1 MYNKDDLLDSYF
13 MSNDYK
19 ETDIET
25 ATKNINDFIEK
36 YGFNDVKIIPR
47 DIMAYVYKN
56 HDFLR
61 LKNVNE
67 EEPLVLGLNNEI
79 ESTVVYLNAFSDQSF
94 DEDKKIK

>member
-13 MSNDYK
+13 MANDYK
-19 ETDIET
+19 ETDIEI

-36 YGFNDVKIIPR
+36 YGFNDVKITPR

-61 LKNVNE
+61 LINVKE
-67 EEPLVLGLNNEI
+67 DKLLMLGLNNEI
-79 ESTVVYLNAFSDQSF
+79 ESTVAYLNAFSDQSF

>member
-13 MSNDYK
+13 MANDYK

-36 YGFNDVKIIPR
+36 YGFNDVKIIPK

-79 ESTVVYLNAFSDQSF
+79 ESTVAYLNAFSDQSF

>member
-13 MSNDYK
+13 MANDYK
-19 ETDIET
+19 ETDIEI

-61 LKNVNE
+61 LINVKE
-67 EEPLVLGLNNEI
+67 DKPLMLGLNNEI
-79 ESTVVYLNAFSDQSF
+79 ESTVAYLNAFSDQSF

>member
-13 MSNDYK
+13 MANDFK
-19 ETDIET
+19 ETDIEI

-79 ESTVVYLNAFSDQSF
+79 ESTVAYLNAFSDQSF

>member
-13 MSNDYK
+13 MANDYK

-67 EEPLVLGLNNEI
+67 EEPVVLGLNNEI

>member
-1 MYNKDDLLDSYF
+1 MYNKDYLLDSYF
-13 MSNDYK
+13 MANDYK

-25 ATKNINDFIEK
+25 ATKNINDFIK
-36 YGFNDVKIIPR
+36 NYGFDDVDITKR
-47 DIMAYVYKN
+47 DVMSYVYKN

-79 ESTVVYLNAFSDQSF
+79 ESTISYLESF
-94 DEDKKIK
+94 DDEKREKRGMIR

>member
-36 YGFNDVKIIPR
+36 YGFNDVKIIPK

-79 ESTVVYLNAFSDQSF
+79 ESTVAYLNAFSDQSF

>member
-13 MSNDYK
+13 MANDYK
-19 ETDIET
+19 ETDIEI

-61 LKNVNE
+61 LINVKE
-67 EEPLVLGLNNEI
+67 DKPLMLGLNNEI
-79 ESTVVYLNAFSDQSF
+79 ESTVAYLNAFRDQSF

>member
-13 MSNDYK
+13 KANDYK
-19 ETDIET
+19 ETDIEIVT
-25 ATKNINDFIEK
+25 ININDFIEK

-79 ESTVVYLNAFSDQSF
+79 ESTVAYLNAFSDQSF

>member
-25 ATKNINDFIEK
+25 ATKNINVFIEK

-79 ESTVVYLNAFSDQSF
+79 ESTVAYLNAFSDQSF

>member
-1 MYNKDDLLDSYF
+1 MYNKDDLLDRYF
-13 MSNDYK
+13 MANDYK
-19 ETDIET
+19 ETDIEIV
-25 ATKNINDFIEK
+25 TKNINDFIEK

-79 ESTVVYLNAFSDQSF
+79 ESTVAYLNAFSDQSF

>member
-13 MSNDYK
+13 MYNDYK

-25 ATKNINDFIEK
+25 ATKNINVFIEK

-79 ESTVVYLNAFSDQSF
+79 ESTVAYLNAFSDQSF

>member
-1 MYNKDDLLDSYF
+1 MYNKDDLLDSCF
-13 MSNDYK
+13 KANDYK
-19 ETDIET
+19 ETDIEIV
-25 ATKNINDFIEK
+25 TKNINDFIEK

-79 ESTVVYLNAFSDQSF
+79 ESTVAYLNAFSDQSF

>member
-1 MYNKDDLLDSYF
+1 MYNKDYLLDSYF
-13 MSNDYK
+13 MANDYK

-25 ATKNINDFIEK
+25 ATKNINDFIK
-36 YGFNDVKIIPR
+36 NYGFDDVDITKR
-47 DIMAYVYKN
+47 DVMSYVYKN

-79 ESTVVYLNAFSDQSF
+79 ESTISYLESF
-94 DEDKKIK
+94 DDEKRKQKGMIR

>member
-13 MSNDYK
+13 MANDYK
-19 ETDIET
+19 ETDIEI
-25 ATKNINDFIEK
+25 ATKNINNFIEK

-67 EEPLVLGLNNEI
+67 EEPLVLGLNNGI
-79 ESTVVYLNAFSDQSF
+79 ESTVSYLNAFSDQSF

>member
-1 MYNKDDLLDSYF
+1 MYNKDYLLDSYF
-13 MSNDYK
+13 MANDYK
-19 ETDIET
+19 ETDIEI

-79 ESTVVYLNAFSDQSF
+79 ESTVAYLNAFSDQSF

>member
-13 MSNDYK
+13 MANDYK

-56 HDFLR
+56 HDYLR

-67 EEPLVLGLNNEI
+67 EGPLMLGLNNEI
-79 ESTVVYLNAFSDQSF
+79 ESTVAYLNAFSDQSF

>member
-13 MSNDYK
+13 MANDYK
-19 ETDIET
+19 ETDIEI

-36 YGFNDVKIIPR
+36 YGFNDVKITPR

-67 EEPLVLGLNNEI
+67 EEPLVLGLNNGI
-79 ESTVVYLNAFSDQSF
+79 ESTVAYLNAFSDQSF

>member
-13 MSNDYK
+13 MANDYK
-19 ETDIET
+19 ETDIEI

-36 YGFNDVKIIPR
+36 YGFNDVKLIPR

-79 ESTVVYLNAFSDQSF
+79 ESTVAYLNAFSDQSF

>member
-13 MSNDYK
+13 MANDYK
-19 ETDIET
+19 ETNIEI

-79 ESTVVYLNAFSDQSF
+79 ESTVAYLNAFSDQSF

>member
-13 MSNDYK
+13 MANDYK
-19 ETDIET
+19 ETDIEIV
-25 ATKNINDFIEK
+25 TKNINDFIKK

-79 ESTVVYLNAFSDQSF
+79 ESTVAYLNAFSDQSF

>member
-13 MSNDYK
+13 MANDYK
-19 ETDIET
+19 ETDIEIV
-25 ATKNINDFIEK
+25 TKNINDFIEK

-61 LKNVNE
+61 LKNINE

-79 ESTVVYLNAFSDQSF
+79 ESTVAYLNAFSDQSF

>member
-13 MSNDYK
+13 KANDYK

-25 ATKNINDFIEK
+25 ATKDINDFIK
-36 YGFNDVKIIPR
+36 NYGFDDVDITKR
-47 DIMAYVYKN
+47 DVMSYVYKN

-67 EEPLVLGLNNEI
+67 EEPLVLGLNDEI
-79 ESTVVYLNAFSDQSF
+79 ESTISYLESF
-94 DEDKKIK
+94 DDEKRKQKGMVR

>member
-36 YGFNDVKIIPR
+36 YGFNDVKITPR

-56 HDFLR
+56 HNFLR

-79 ESTVVYLNAFSDQSF
+79 ESTVAYLNAFSDQSF

>member
-13 MSNDYK
+13 MANDYK

-47 DIMAYVYKN
+47 DIMAYVYKKS
-56 HDFLR
+56 HL
-61 LKNVNE
+61 L
-67 EEPLVLGLNNEI
+67 
-79 ESTVVYLNAFSDQSF
+79 
-94 DEDKKIK
+94 

>member
-36 YGFNDVKIIPR
+36 YGFNDVKITPR

-56 HDFLR
+56 HNFLR
-61 LKNVNE
+61 LKNINE

-79 ESTVVYLNAFSDQSF
+79 ESTVAYLNAFSDQSF

>member
-13 MSNDYK
+13 MANDYK
-19 ETDIET
+19 ETDIEIV
-25 ATKNINDFIEK
+25 TKNINDFIEK

-67 EEPLVLGLNNEI
+67 EEPLDLGLNNEI
-79 ESTVVYLNAFSDQSF
+79 ESTVAYLNAFSDQSF

>member
-1 MYNKDDLLDSYF
+1 MYNKDYLLDSYF
-13 MSNDYK
+13 MANDYK
-19 ETDIET
+19 ETDIEI
-25 ATKNINDFIEK
+25 ATKDINDFIK
-36 YGFNDVKIIPR
+36 NYGFNDVKITKR

-67 EEPLVLGLNNEI
+67 DGPLMLGLNNEI
-79 ESTVVYLNAFSDQSF
+79 ESTVAYLNAFSDQSF

>member
-13 MSNDYK
+13 KANDYK

-61 LKNVNE
+61 LKNINE

-79 ESTVVYLNAFSDQSF
+79 ESTVAYLNAFSDQSF

>member
-56 HDFLR
+56 HNFLR

-79 ESTVVYLNAFSDQSF
+79 ESTVAYLNAFSDQSF

>member
-36 YGFNDVKIIPR
+36 YGFNDVKIIPK

-61 LKNVNE
+61 LINVKE
-67 EEPLVLGLNNEI
+67 DKPLMLGLNNEI
-79 ESTVVYLNAFSDQSF
+79 ESTVAYLNAFSDQSF

>member
-19 ETDIET
+19 ETDIEI

-67 EEPLVLGLNNEI
+67 EDPLVLGLNNEI
-79 ESTVVYLNAFSDQSF
+79 ESTVAYLNAFSDQSF

>member
-13 MSNDYK
+13 KANDYK

-25 ATKNINDFIEK
+25 ATKNINVFIEK

-79 ESTVVYLNAFSDQSF
+79 ESTVAYLNAFSDQSF